1 MIRSIAGEEYFSPKT
16 KDLALKILDLKYEGK
31 VILVIGQPGSGKSV
45 FMSQLY
51 DELNDRIEYLI
62 AIRAEL
68 LKSRESPQNLYQL
81 FEKVKS
87 DEKSKILLLDSLDV
101 LAYSRRM
108 ELQKW
113 LLYID
118 KLKLIKGMTI
128 VCTSRSFEVEH
139 LYPMNQQ
146 EWSERIKIEPLPDE
160 FINNIL
166 KKVKYDYK
174 PITSRFRQFLRI
186 PLHLSLTANIIE
198 KGGDPKDIST
208 LHGLYTKL
216 FELLSISTEDMNLL
230 YYLAEKMIEN
240 KRISIGYSA
249 VNIQLMEFIQKMES
263 SGLQAI
269 IQIDETNQT
278 LSFSHQTLIDY
289 CIAWKV
295 INENK
300 QLLDFILEHKQ
311 SLFIRPTIRHIL
323 GFTRKDSASRLF
335 KELSTIFFQKTIARK
350 IGFKQEEK
358 VRTHIKT
365 AIIADIASWD
375 KPTLNE
381 AKFLLRIF
389 NEAADKQLL
398 IIQFFNSEPNPE
410 CYDVLKDIYI
420 IPIITQRDDS
430 DLEYRVLLSFL
441 ISICKHKFPEIL
453 DIGELLLKQRHNR
466 MLERFFLNILVILD
480 ESNIIVESPIQEKY
494 ASLIE
499 NIVRK
504 KFIELYYPI
513 MLCCKS
519 IAKYFPEKGLKLYLD
534 YVLEELH
541 DQNSKINSSQ
551 GSLTGSFNK
560 ILPLVYE
567 KIPFQALRTL
577 TDFFECIFSK
587 DYTGGKKL
595 WDYPIELL
603 YSDYNKRYGL
613 QAFYHW
619 YKDKMLE
626 FCSNKS
632 QQLGEIISSVENSKW
647 ESQKHLSILCKIQQ
661 PLFYKDE
668 ILNYVKKI
676 LASDLTDNTMNK
688 EHELFIRA
696 LRSIFNFIDENNRKS
711 IINCILSLQLKDE
724 RQIRYWIW
732 SALHNIPNIPKPYHN
747 QAIRKKL
754 REISK
759 EYNFPKEYKYI
770 PPIKF
775 TGAKLAQSP
784 VPADVLRNKNPKE
797 LYQILVKNR
806 NLKDR
811 WDFEKDEF
819 FGSVRE
825 LARDVASILSEDLGK
840 YKIIIQKLSKDNA
853 NDEYIAW
860 FFASISSKKISSKH
874 LNWIIDMA
882 ILVHARKKIGIEVAR
897 FIENITDDISKEQ
910 LEKLKPIIIGLS
922 NSKDPEKDTFLESR
936 DQGYS
941 NDALTDGINSIR
953 GIVPSI
959 VIGLLS
965 RFQEDWL
972 VGILIRLSK
981 DPTISVRAALLR
993 YLPYAIEPLG
1003 WDKCFEIFSN
1013 VFEKSPEEY
1022 HNNIV
1027 HFLRYVPKEKFG
1039 NLKNILSKM
1048 EFNIDGSLGETY
1060 SILMTI
1066 YYLRKI
1072 INENKLMDILN
1083 NPKLN
1088 DNGKSE
1094 SFNFLV
1100 SQIKFEEN
1108 FDLCI
1113 KIITNLIKDIENIV
1127 GSPSFIFMKARIEDI
1142 NKFIPLIELILTK
1155 PDMRGEALY
1164 YILEYMEKSLLI
1176 APLKVF
1182 GLLEN
1187 ILKNVGK
1194 EIYDIQ
1200 RYFPASHSKAPL
1212 NIINTILECYPE
1224 KEEKAME
1231 LLDKLI
1237 ELRWEGVKEYLS
1249 AFDRI

>member
-1 MIRSIAGEEYFSPKT
+1 MIRNIAGEEYFFPKA
-16 KDLALKILDLKYEGK
+16 KDLALKVLDLKYEGK
-31 VILVIGQPGSGKSV
+31 VILVIGEPGSGKSV

-51 DELNDRIEYLI
+51 DKLNDRIDHLI
-62 AIRAEL
+62 AIRTEF
-68 LKSRESPQNLYQL
+68 LKSGELPQKVYQL

-87 DEKSKILLLDSLDV
+87 DEKPKILLLDSLDV

-108 ELQKW
+108 ELQEW
-113 LLYID
+113 LQYID

-128 VCTSRSFEVEH
+128 VCTSRSFEAEH

-160 FINNIL
+160 FINNVL
-166 KKVKYDYK
+166 RKMKYDYK
-174 PITSRFRQFLRI
+174 SIISCFRKFLRI
-186 PLHLSLTANIIE
+186 PLHLRLTANIIE

-216 FELLSISTEDMNLL
+216 FELLSISTEDMNLF
-230 YYLAEKMIEN
+230 YYFAEKMIEN
-240 KRISIGYSA
+240 KRISIGYPA
-249 VNIQLMEFIQKMES
+249 VNIQLMEFIKKMES

-295 INENK
+295 INEK
-300 QLLDFILEHKQ
+300 IQLVDFILKYKQ
-311 SLFIRPTIRHIL
+311 SLFIRPTLRHIL
-323 GFTRKDSASRLF
+323 GFTRKDSARRLF
-335 KELSTIFFQKTIARK
+335 KELSNIFFEKTVQRR
-350 IGFKQEEK
+350 IGFKQEDK
-358 VRTHIKT
+358 VKTHIKN

-381 AKFLLRIF
+381 AKFLFRIF
-389 NEAADKQLL
+389 NEAVDKQVLVM
-398 IIQFFNSEPNPE
+398 QFFNSEPNPE
-410 CYDVLKDIYI
+410 WYSVLKKIYI
-420 IPIITQRDDS
+420 IPIITKRDDS
-430 DLEYRVLLSFL
+430 DLEYRILLSFL
-441 ISICKHKFPEIL
+441 KSILEYTFPEIL

-466 MLERFFLNILVILD
+466 SLERFFLNILVILD
-480 ESNIIVESPIQEKY
+480 ELNIGEKSPIQEKY
-494 ASLIE
+494 ASLIKDM
-499 NIVRK
+499 VKK
-504 KFIELYYPI
+504 KFIKSYYAI

-534 YVLEELH
+534 YALEELQ
-541 DQNSKINSSQ
+541 DQNSRINSSQ
-551 GSLTGSFNK
+551 RSLTGSFNK
-560 ILPLVYE
+560 ILPLIYE
-567 KIPFQALRTL
+567 KIPFQTLLTL

-603 YSDYNKRYGL
+603 YFEYNKRYGL
-613 QAFYHW
+613 RAFYHW

-632 QQLGEIISSVENSKW
+632 QQLGEIISRIENSKW
-647 ESQKHLSILCKIQQ
+647 ESQKQLSMLCKIQQ
-661 PLFYKDE
+661 HLSYKDE
-668 ILNYVKKI
+668 ILNYIKKI
-676 LASDLTDNTMNK
+676 LASDLNDNTMNK

-696 LRSIFNFIDENNRKS
+696 LRSIFNCIDENNRKS
-711 IINCILSLQLKDE
+711 IINCILSLQLKDK
-724 RQIRYWIW
+724 RQIKHWIW
-732 SALHNIPNIPKPYHN
+732 SALHNIPKCYHN
-747 QAIRKKL
+747 QAIIKKL

-759 EYNFPKEYKYI
+759 EYNLPREYKYT
-770 PPIKF
+770 PPIKS
-775 TGAKLAQSP
+775 TGAKFAQSP
-784 VPADVLRNKNPKE
+784 IPVDVLRNKNPKE
-797 LYQILVKNR
+797 LYQFLVKNR
-806 NLKDR
+806 NLEDR
-811 WDFEKDEF
+811 WDFEKDKF
-819 FGSVRE
+819 FGGVEE
-825 LARDVASILSEDLGK
+825 LARDVASILLEDLSN
-840 YKIIIQKLSKDNA
+840 YKEIIQKLSKDSA
-853 NDEYIAW
+853 NDEYLAW
-860 FFASISSKKISSKH
+860 FFASVSREKISSKH
-874 LNWIIDMA
+874 LDWIIDMA
-882 ILVHARKKIGIEVAR
+882 ILVHSRKKIGIEVAR
-897 FIENITDDISKEQ
+897 FIEDTTDDISIEQ
-910 LEKLKPIIIGLS
+910 LEKLKPIIIDLS
-922 NSKDPEKDTFLESR
+922 NSKDPEKDTFLELR
-936 DQGYS
+936 AQGYS

-993 YLPYAIEPLG
+993 YLPYAVEPLG
-1003 WDKCFEIFSN
+1003 WDKCFEVFSN
-1013 VFEKSPEEY
+1013 AFEKSPEEY
-1022 HNNIV
+1022 RDNIV
-1027 HFLRYVPKEKFG
+1027 NFLRYVPKEKFVSI
-1039 NLKNILSKM
+1039 KNILSKM

-1072 INENKLMDILN
+1072 ISENELMDILN

-1094 SFNFLV
+1094 SFDFLV
-1100 SQIKFEEN
+1100 SQIIFEEK

-1113 KIITNLIKDIENIV
+1113 KIITNLIKDSKTIV
-1127 GSPSFIFMKARIEDI
+1127 GSPSFIFMKARVEDI
-1142 NKFIPLIELILTK
+1142 NKFIPLIELIITK

-1164 YILEYMEKSLLI
+1164 YILEYMEKSLLKD
-1176 APLKVF
+1176 PPKVF
-1182 GLLEN
+1182 DLLKN
-1187 ILKNVGK
+1187 ILEKVGE
-1194 EIYDIQ
+1194 EIYDMQ
-1200 RYFPASHSKAPL
+1200 KYFPASHSKAPL